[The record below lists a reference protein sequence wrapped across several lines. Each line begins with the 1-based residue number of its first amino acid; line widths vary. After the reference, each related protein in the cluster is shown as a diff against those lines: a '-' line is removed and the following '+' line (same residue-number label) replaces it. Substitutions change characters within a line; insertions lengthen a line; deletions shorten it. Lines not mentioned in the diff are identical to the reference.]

1 MRRNVVFR
9 RSWCL
14 LWSLVGAAAM
24 VPATAAR
31 ADVMQ
36 YSILS
41 DAQLDSR
48 DATFNY
54 GASTSVK
61 VVVSGTDGSLSRAV
75 FQIPSAV
82 WDTPGIV
89 VSAKVYFYVW
99 NDQTLGRDVRLH
111 PLTQG
116 FVEGTGKGAATGDGA
131 TWLSYDGTNLWNTAG
146 GDYDAL
152 VGVDAVK
159 PSEGFGW
166 FTWDITALWNDPN
179 LRSFGGILKMSDES
193 DPGYPNQPRA
203 PLSSSESTQYPH
215 PYVEVTSVPEPCS
228 GILFLAGS
236 ILMVGVI
243 LRRGQLP
250 VLSR

>member
-1 MRRNVVFR
+1 MRRNVAICR
-9 RSWCL
+9 WWCL
-14 LWSLVGAAAM
+14 MCSLFGTAAM
-24 VPATAAR
+24 APAATAY
-31 ADVMQ
+31 ADMMQ
-36 YSILS
+36 YPILS

-48 DATFNY
+48 DATSNF

-61 VVVSGTDGSLSRAV
+61 VVVNGTDGSLSRAV

-82 WDTPGIV
+82 WDTAGIV

-99 NDQTLGRDVRLH
+99 DDQTLGRDVRLH

-116 FVEGTGKGAATGDGA
+116 FVEGTGTGSVTGDGA
-131 TWLSYDGTNLWNTAG
+131 TWLSYDGTNLWNAAG

-159 PSEGFGW
+159 PSDDFGW
-166 FTWDITALWNDPN
+166 FTWDITAMWNDPN

-203 PLSSSESTQYPH
+203 PLSSSESTKYPH

-236 ILMVGVI
+236 ILMIGVI
-243 LRRGQLP
+243 LRRGRLP
-250 VLSR
+250 AMT